1 MAEVERLTVTPPIV
15 TSAVALAVY
24 SPVAKLLMVS
34 VQVAVLPLTTGVPQ
48 VSLCD
53 AGAGLTAVEMTKLE
67 GATGPRAVATTVKV
81 CVWPI
86 SFTPLGVM
94 LTAASTYFFVA
105 GPAERAVSDVASWM
119 VLPSMVT
126 DDVALAT
133 NVPTVE
139 LLMVSVHVRL
149 LPVPEGV
156 AQVSLWLSGVGE
168 TLTEIGPKD
177 GEPEAGAAET
187 RMVKM

>member
-1 MAEVERLTVTPPIV
+1 TIVCGSVTPFTAVGGVRSIRPFTYSFVAGPDPPGPELAEVERLTVTPPIV

-105 GPAERAVSDVASWM
+105 GPAERA
-119 VLPSMVT
+119 
-126 DDVALAT
+126 
-133 NVPTVE
+133 
-139 LLMVSVHVRL
+139 
-149 LPVPEGV
+149 
-156 AQVSLWLSGVGE
+156 
-168 TLTEIGPKD
+168 
-177 GEPEAGAAET
+177 
-187 RMVKM
+187 